1 LRISKLRQLWF
12 KTKILIQKFDQRL
25 NEEKKHK
32 TRLSLKDRRSSK
44 VQTGFV
50 LVANPDPGC
59 RNPTWIK
66 GEKFRDGSSKGP
78 VKNFLATFVG
88 GFNLLDQFADFFKC
102 GIVEEILHFSIGNSD
117 RQPNW
122 IFIRSPSTD
131 PSMQIRTWI
140 VTICLPFI
148 CRYSKR

>member
-1 LRISKLRQLWF
+1 MKL
-12 KTKILIQKFDQRL
+12 KKK
-25 NEEKKHK
+25 KKHK

-44 VQTGFV
+44 VQTAFV
-50 LVANPDPGC
+50 LVANPDPCC

-66 GEKFRDGSSKGP
+66 RGKNSGMVSQKAPSKT
-78 VKNFLATFVG
+78 FLATFVR
-88 GFNLLDQFADFFKC
+88 GFNLLDQFADFFQC
-102 GIVEEILHFSIGNSD
+102 GIVEEILQFFIGNSD

-122 IFIRSPSTD
+122 ILVRSPSTD

-148 CRYSKR
+148 CQVFCRYSKR

>member
-66 GEKFRDGSSKGP
+66 GGKNSGMVSQKAPSKT
-78 VKNFLATFVG
+78 FLATFVR
-88 GFNLLDQFADFFKC
+88 GFNLLDQLADFFKT
-102 GIVEEILHFSIGNSD
+102 VILKKFYTFFKENSD
-117 RQPNW
+117 RQPNCDPYPEPVD
-122 IFIRSPSTD
+122 RSVNAD
-131 PSMQIRTWI
+131 
-140 VTICLPFI
+140 
-148 CRYSKR
+148 